1 MEHIGVEDDS
11 SASSPNYYDY
21 DYENTSTESPDSES
35 FDLGNSRI
43 EGSDY
48 GEYHEY
54 SGLLEPKDIQI
65 RAGVN
70 KLDDDNGIVYEVEKI
85 IMHENYTTNPN
96 VYYAADIALIRVA
109 EDIIFN
115 DRIQPVKLASSSSED
130 LLPVG
135 APVVVTGWGYTQAC
149 MEVTEETTN
158 DLRMA
163 KMIIYDFDK
172 CQNDYL
178 EELQKTYQTDVT
190 ESLGSGL
197 DRGMICCIGHSHTC
211 KGDSGGP
218 VVDERGIQVGIVSF
232 GFVGLPDVNTN
243 VWFYSEWIA
252 SNSKITES

>member
-1 MEHIGVEDDS
+1 MVWRRILN
-11 SASSPNYYDY
+11 PNDV
-21 DYENTSTESPDSES
+21 
-35 FDLGNSRI
+35 RI
-43 EGSDY
+43 
-48 GEYHEY
+48 
-54 SGLLEPKDIQI
+54 LL
-65 RAGVN
+65 GVN
-70 KLDDDNGIVYEVEKI
+70 KLDDQNGTIYEVEEI

-109 EDIIFN
+109 EDIVFN
-115 DRIQPVKLASSSSED
+115 DRIQPVKLASSKHPED

-135 APVVVTGWGYTQAC
+135 TPVVVTGWGYTQAC
-149 MEVTEETTN
+149 MEVTDETTN

-178 EELQKTYQTDVT
+178 KELQKTYQTDDFGG
-190 ESLGSGL
+190 LGWGL

-232 GFVGLPDVNTN
+232 GIVGLPDVNTN